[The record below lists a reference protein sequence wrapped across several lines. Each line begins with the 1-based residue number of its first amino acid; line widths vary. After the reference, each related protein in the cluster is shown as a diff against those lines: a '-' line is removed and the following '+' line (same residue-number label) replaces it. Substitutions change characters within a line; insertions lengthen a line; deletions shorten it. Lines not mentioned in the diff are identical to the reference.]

1 MADIPIELTP
11 SSPSARFQPET
22 IGSTSSSQT
31 RIKKPLL
38 NRAQTS
44 SAVSSSSRT
53 KHAKHT
59 QPLRTTK
66 TSQKLVL
73 LPEEEVILASNDEAS
88 DVEAPVAERLTK
100 EVRDNKHYPRVTA
113 YCIAEGFYLGI
124 LTEFLRKEHNV
135 QPKFYDECL
144 YSPYHFPIV
153 PGRITEIAS
162 SFDVQSPSGHTYIDR
177 QIENYENNNDISQYF
192 SSDENLEGG
201 EHSGVTNPI
210 IPPINL
216 GEVFYFDYGVVVIWN
231 FTEEQEHSLLNDIAR
246 SGISVRPLSKDDTE
260 VETFHFQYDIES
272 NRQPRIFNDMIT
284 LKTDHHMIK
293 LTISHAIS
301 QSTKLSLYEWQMDNT
316 IERTK
321 HIPKMLAQTGRLNLD
336 RIQVTKLSGGLFKL
350 RIDVNLVSNVLDTPE
365 IFWSEPSLEPL
376 YNAIR
381 SYLEIPQRVKLLNER
396 CNIISDLL
404 DMLREDIGNSN
415 MTRITWIIIWLIVV
429 AVFVAIGEIAVKT
442 LNNYG

>member
-1 MADIPIELTP
+1 MSDISIELTP
-11 SSPSARFQPET
+11 SSPYRFQAET
-22 IGSTSSSQT
+22 IGSTSSPQI

-38 NRAQTS
+38 IPAQTS
-44 SAVSSSSRT
+44 NAVSSSSRT
-53 KHAKHT
+53 KHT

-73 LPEEEVILASNDEAS
+73 LPEEEIIPASNDEAS
-88 DVEAPVAERLTK
+88 EDEMPVAERLTK

-124 LTEFLRKEHNV
+124 LMEFLRKEHNV

-144 YSPYHFPIV
+144 YSPYHFPLV
-153 PGRITEIAS
+153 SGENTEIAS
-162 SFDVQSPSGHTYIDR
+162 SFAVQSPNGHTFIDR

-192 SSDENLEGG
+192 SMDENLE
-201 EHSGVTNPI
+201 ERSGADAFTTKHIDPLT
-210 IPPINL
+210 NL
-216 GEVFYFDYGVVVIWN
+216 GEVFYFDYGVAVIWN

-246 SGISVRPLSKDDTE
+246 SGVAVRPLRKDDLE

-321 HIPKMLAQTGRLNLD
+321 LIPKMLAQTGRLNLD
-336 RIQVTKLSGGLFKL
+336 RVQVTKLSGGLFKL
-350 RIDVNLVSNVLDTPE
+350 RMDVNLVSNVLDTPE
-365 IFWSEPSLEPL
+365 IFWSEPSLGPL

-396 CNIISDLL
+396 CSIISDLL

-415 MTRITWIIIWLIVV
+415 MTRITWIIIWLIVI
-429 AVFVAIGEIAVKT
+429 AVFVAIGEIAVKA